1 MDIYLISKPKTP
13 IDKQHN
19 KEIMEL
25 AKNIKAKRELQ
36 IKNGEFGF
44 TSDFKTKGDFLE
56 YFKYQLKKKEQ
67 YKGSYGIWKATYKHL
82 IKYTG
87 DKLLFKE
94 IDKTFIEGFVDY
106 LLNDARMAN
115 NQKLSPSTAKCYYSK
130 LKACINQAI
139 KENIIHS
146 KPCKNILINNQ
157 YNTKGNI

>member
-1 MDIYLISKPKTP
+1 MLTINSNIMKVHLRQRQQTKNGKISLYLELYNGATSTKEGKTKPIRKYEYLDLYLISKPKTP

-19 KEIMEL
+19 KDIMEL

-56 YFKYQLKKKEQ
+56 YFKYQLKKKQQ
-67 YKGSYGIWKATYKHL
+67 YKGSYGIWNATLKQL

-94 IDKTFIEGFVDY
+94 III
-106 LLNDARMAN
+106 
-115 NQKLSPSTAKCYYSK
+115 PSNY
-130 LKACINQAI
+130 
-139 KENIIHS
+139 
-146 KPCKNILINNQ
+146 
-157 YNTKGNI
+157 